1 MLLEVCLGG
10 ELWNL
15 LKQRGSFEEHETK
28 FYTGCVIE
36 ALSYLH
42 SKGIVYRD
50 LKPENILL
58 DLDGNLKLADF
69 GLSKSLSD
77 EERAYSFCGSTE
89 YCFLCRYMSPEM
101 INK

>member
-15 LKQRGSFEEHETK
+15 LKQRGYFEEHETK

-42 SKGIVYRD
+42 CKGIVYRD
-50 LKPENILL
+50 LKPENIIIAAN
-58 DLDGNLKLADF
+58 GYVKLCDF
-69 GLSKSLSD
+69 GFAKKIGMGKKTWT
-77 EERAYSFCGSTE
+77 FCGTPE
-89 YCFLCRYMSPEM
+89 YVVSQHYFSF
-101 INK
+101 

>member
-15 LKQRGSFEEHETK
+15 LKQRGCFEEHETK

-50 LKPENILL
+50 LKPENIIIAAN
-58 DLDGNLKLADF
+58 GYVKLCDF
-69 GLSKSLSD
+69 GFAKKIGVGKKTWT
-77 EERAYSFCGSTE
+77 FCGTPE
-89 YCFLCRYMSPEM
+89 YVVT
-101 INK
+101 INSF

>member
-50 LKPENILL
+50 LKPENIIIAAN
-58 DLDGNLKLADF
+58 GYCKLV
-69 GLSKSLSD
+69 
-77 EERAYSFCGSTE
+77 
-89 YCFLCRYMSPEM
+89 
-101 INK
+101 